1 MSCRLAA
8 VLAFAAATVAAPAL
22 AGPVTT
28 IPLPDNI
35 SMLGWTDGS
44 AYAPLFDG
52 GVHTL
57 GGVPFQVGNADLNA
71 VYLTTVTV
79 NTSVAGARTA
89 YSLVNSAVGTLGY
102 TVGWLTFHG
111 SAGASYTYNYVEGLN
126 VRDHFY
132 GGFVNTTT
140 SPDVTQAV
148 YGSPNPGSA
157 HLDMQ
162 TIALPAA
169 FATQTLTS
177 VDIAMVDQGGGRG
190 VIAGLSIAAV
200 PEPSTA
206 GMLLLG
212 LGVFAAGR
220 RLRARTR

>member
-1 MSCRLAA
+1 MIRRLAA
-8 VLAFAAATVAAPAL
+8 ALVFAAATVAVPAQ

-28 IPLPDNI
+28 ITLPDNI

-71 VYLTTVTV
+71 VYLTTVSV
-79 NTSVAGARTA
+79 STSVAGATTA
-89 YSLVNSAVGTLGY
+89 YSLVNSAVGSYGSL
-102 TVGWLTFHG
+102 VGSLTFHG
-111 SAGASYTYNYVEGLN
+111 SAGASFTYNYIEGVN
-126 VRDHFY
+126 VRDHYY
-132 GGFVNTTT
+132 GSFVNTTS

-148 YGSPNPGSA
+148 YGSPNPGHA

-177 VDIAMVDQGGGRG
+177 VDIAMIDQGGGRG

-200 PEPSTA
+200 PEPSAA

-212 LGVFAAGR
+212 LGLLGAAR
-220 RLRARTR
+220 RARRAS